1 MSGLEPYSFW
11 RQGSVDQDYAPSPDD
26 GILIC

>member
-11 RQGSVDQDYAPSPDD
+11 RQDLVDQDYAPSPDV